1 LASNQQRLRYA
12 VLNQLIH
19 QLPRIR
25 PIKQETFKTPLGF
38 LMAAVGFAVGLGNIW
53 RFPYITGENGGA
65 AFVLVYLACV
75 LIIGLP
81 IVMSE
86 IALGRRGQGD
96 PLQTFGRLAKASGA
110 APLWRWVGG
119 LNLLTAFL
127 IMATYA
133 TVAGWVLYY
142 LWSASSGAFSS
153 IDEIAS
159 NTYFETLLAS
169 PVVMFMWMALA
180 MTLTGIIIS
189 GGVQKGIERAVR
201 VLMPLL
207 FLLMLALVVYNAFD
221 PSFWVGWDYLF
232 QADFSKITPQVFLAA
247 IGQAFFSIGVAMAG
261 LMIFGAYLPPGQ
273 SIVRY
278 GFLIIVADT
287 AIALL
292 AGLMIFPLVFRYG
305 LDPAGGVG
313 LIFKVLPIA
322 FGQLPFG
329 ALVGGLFFLLL
340 SVAAMTSMVGFV
352 EPLVATLARLTGMSR
367 LKSTWLMVL
376 SLILVSLMSILT
388 YSAWSSLQI
397 WGRDLNGLIDF
408 ISNQLLLPIGGL
420 LIAIFAGWVLKRDQ
434 LAAEVVFPRAWQF
447 KLWYGLLKYP
457 LPCVI
462 LVILISG
469 LAT

>member
-1 LASNQQRLRYA
+1 
-12 VLNQLIH
+12 
-19 QLPRIR
+19 
-25 PIKQETFKTPLGF
+25 
-38 LMAAVGFAVGLGNIW
+38 
-53 RFPYITGENGGA
+53 
-65 AFVLVYLACV
+65 
-75 LIIGLP
+75 
-81 IVMSE
+81 
-86 IALGRRGQGD
+86 
-96 PLQTFGRLAKASGA
+96 
-110 APLWRWVGG
+110 

-142 LWSASSGAFSS
+142 LWSVSSGAFAS
-153 IDEIAS
+153 IDQAAS
-159 NTYFETLLAS
+159 NQYFSTLLAS
-169 PVVMFMWMALA
+169 PMVMFLWMTVA
-180 MTLTGIIIS
+180 MTLTGVIIA

-207 FLLMLALVVYNAFD
+207 FVLMIGLVTYNAFH

-278 GFLIIVADT
+278 GVLIIIADT

-322 FGQLPFG
+322 FGQLPLG

-352 EPLVATLARLTGMSR
+352 EPLVATLARVTGISR
-367 LKSTWLMVL
+367 IKSTWLMIL
-376 SLILVSLMSILT
+376 SLMLVSLVSILT
-388 YSAWSSLQI
+388 YSTWSTLQI
-397 WGRDLNGLIDF
+397 LGFDLNGLTDF
-408 ISNQLLLPIGGL
+408 ISNQLLLPVGGL
-420 LIAIFAGWVLKRDQ
+420 LIAVFAGWVLKRDQ

-447 KLWYGLLKYP
+447 RLWYGLLKYP

>member
-1 LASNQQRLRYA
+1 M
-12 VLNQLIH
+12 
-19 QLPRIR
+19 
-25 PIKQETFKTPLGF
+25 KQETFKTPFGF

-65 AFVLVYLACV
+65 AFVLVYLGCV

-81 IVMSE
+81 IVMAE

-96 PLQTFGRLAKASGA
+96 PIQTFGRLARASDA
-110 APLWRWVGG
+110 ASLWRWVGG

-142 LWSASSGAFSS
+142 LWSVSSGAFAS
-153 IDEIAS
+153 IDQAAS
-159 NTYFETLLAS
+159 NQYFSTLLAS
-169 PVVMFMWMALA
+169 PMVMFLWMTVA
-180 MTLTGIIIS
+180 MTLTGVIIA

-207 FLLMLALVVYNAFD
+207 FVLMIGLVTYNAFH

-278 GFLIIVADT
+278 GVLIIIADT

-322 FGQLPFG
+322 FGQLPLG

-352 EPLVATLARLTGMSR
+352 EPLVATLARVTGISR
-367 LKSTWLMVL
+367 IKSTWLMIL
-376 SLILVSLMSILT
+376 SLMLVSLVSILT
-388 YSAWSSLQI
+388 YSTWSTLQI
-397 WGRDLNGLIDF
+397 LGFDLNGLTDF
-408 ISNQLLLPIGGL
+408 ISNQLLLPVGGL
-420 LIAIFAGWVLKRDQ
+420 LIAVFAGWVLKRDQ

-447 KLWYGLLKYP
+447 RLWYGLLKYP